1 MAEPAQLELVG
12 ERLVGEPPAVLRV
25 VVLRVAVLRLVVL
38 LLGRR
43 GWRRWRVLRVWWL
56 PG

>member
-25 VVLRVAVLRLVVL
+25 VVLRVAVLRL
-38 LLGRR
+38 LGRR

-56 PG
+56 LG